1 MKTFKALYR
10 KKNGQFR
17 SMHFTKLKFLPKQFV
32 PDKIRKSKNTKL
44 VEGME
49 VVWDLDAQDFRI
61 FNWNTVVGEVKKVDE
76 TFVL

>member
-17 SMHFTKLKFLPKQFV
+17 SMHFTKLRNLPEKFV
-32 PDKIRKSKNTKL
+32 PSKIRKSKNTRL
-44 VEGME
+44 GEGME
-49 VVWDLDAQDFRI
+49 VVWDLEAQDFRI
-61 FNWNTVVGEVKKVDE
+61 FNWNTVVGEVKKLDE

>member
-1 MKTFKALYR
+1 MKVYKALYR

-17 SMHFTKLKFLPKQFV
+17 SMRFTKLRQLPKQFV

-44 VEGME
+44 TEGME

-61 FNWNTVVGEVKKVDE
+61 FNWNTVVGEVKKQE
-76 TFVL
+76 ELFVL